1 MTRPGAEWIGR
12 RSQRT
17 DLITDRQVAHFRM
30 TLAGGLAPGE
40 VPPGFHWTMIL
51 DTTEPDQLGLDG
63 HPKLGSFLPDLGLS
77 RRMWA
82 GGSMLFHA
90 PLRCGETLTR
100 ESVVADVAFKEGK
113 SGRLGFVTVD
123 HVWSVDGDIRI
134 EESQNIVYRNDPKS
148 GSAPAPEPAKA
159 WPDACTWTFQPD
171 PVLLFRYS
179 AVTFNGHRIHYDQ
192 AYARGIEH
200 YDGLVVHGPLQA
212 TWMLNLATDILGRLP
227 ARFRYRG
234 VSPLICGDEVA
245 VEARRT
251 DVDIDLRVRRTRDG
265 TTTTEGSAAP

>member
-17 DLITDRQVAHFRM
+17 DLITERQVAHFCM

-159 WPDACTWTFQPD
+159 WPDACSWTFQPD

-192 AYARGIEH
+192 AYARDIEH

-212 TWMLNLATDILGRLP
+212 TWMLNLATDILDRKS
-227 ARFRYRG
+227 
-234 VSPLICGDEVA
+234 VV
-245 VEARRT
+245 
-251 DVDIDLRVRRTRDG
+251 
-265 TTTTEGSAAP
+265 